1 MNLIILPK
9 SSELLDVAFRKARK
23 ASAMLKSERNVIKD
37 AKGKN
42 IKRIETSSNY
52 VSEFLLR
59 ACIEFPNMKEVN
71 PFYRE
76 LIESTIDINQTLK
89 ALGHISAERRI
100 ILKLKGNAIG
110 RIKGLEKTESTK
122 AGPIVREFYGRLSGL
137 VKKLDRSIENY
148 NRAAKKLK
156 ELPKVKTDLPTAII
170 AGYPNTGK
178 STILGRLTKSQPKV
192 AAYPFTTQKL
202 EIGYL
207 IHNYLK
213 FQLIDTPGLLDRPLE
228 ERNKIERKG
237 IAAFKYLAE
246 AIVFVVDPTMQCG
259 FPLEKQESLFRE
271 IKKEFE
277 GIAVIP
283 VINKAD
289 TASKKEMEKA
299 KKAFPNAIIEGKRIK
314 SGLGEKISE
323 VLEKEFEEKASKG
336 KETRKGS

>member
-9 SSELLDVAFRKARK
+9 SKDLLDVAFRKARK
-23 ASAMLKSERNVIKD
+23 ASAMMKSERNVIKD

-52 VSEFLLR
+52 VAEFLLR
-59 ACIEFPNMKEVN
+59 ACLEFPNMKEVN

-76 LIESTIDINQTLK
+76 LMESTADINQTLK

-110 RIKGLEKTESTK
+110 RIKGLEKTESVK
-122 AGPIVREFYGRLSGL
+122 ASPIVREFYGRMSGL
-137 VKKLDRSIENY
+137 VKKLDKSIEKY
-148 NRAAKKLK
+148 NKTAKKLK

-178 STILGRLTKSQPKV
+178 STILGKLTKSQPKV

-228 ERNKIERKG
+228 ERNRIERKG
-237 IAAFKYLAE
+237 IAAFRHLAE

-259 FPLEKQESLFRE
+259 FPLKKQENLFQE
-271 IKKEFE
+271 IKEEFR
-277 GIAVIP
+277 GIEIIT
-283 VINKAD
+283 VINKSDVATSD
-289 TASKKEMEKA
+289 EMEIA
-299 KKAFPNAIIEGKRIK
+299 KKAFPKAIIEGTEIESELAERIVK
-314 SGLGEKISE
+314 A
-323 VLEKEFEEKASKG
+323 LERNKN
-336 KETRKGS
+336 

>member
-1 MNLIILPK
+1 MNLIMLPK
-9 SSELLDVAFRKARK
+9 SNEMLDTAFRKARK

-52 VSEFLLR
+52 VSEMLLR
-59 ACIEFPNMKEVN
+59 ANLEFPNMKEVN

-76 LIESTIDINQTLK
+76 LMESTIDINQTLK

-100 ILKLKGNAIG
+100 ILKIKGNAIG

-122 AGPIVREFYGRLSGL
+122 AFPIVREFYGRLSGL
-137 VKKLDRSIENY
+137 VKKLDKSIEKY
-148 NRAAKKLK
+148 NKAAKKLK
-156 ELPKVKTDLPTAII
+156 ELPKIKTDLPTAII

-178 STILGRLTKSQPKV
+178 TTILGKLTKSQPKV

-207 IHNYLK
+207 LHNYLK

-237 IAAFKYLAE
+237 IAAFRYLAE

-259 FPLEKQESLFRE
+259 FPLEKQENLFKE
-271 IKKEFE
+271 IKSEFHD
-277 GIAVIP
+277 IQIIP
-283 VINKAD
+283 VINKSD
-289 TASKKEMEKA
+289 VASKNEMEIA
-299 KKAFPNAIIEGKRIK
+299 KKAFPNAIIEGKEIE
-314 SGLGEKISE
+314 SELAEKI
-323 VLEKEFEEKASKG
+323 VKALG
-336 KETRKGS
+336 K

>member
-9 SSELLDVAFRKARK
+9 SKDLLDVAFRKARK

-42 IKRIETSSNY
+42 IKRIETSANY
-52 VSEFLLR
+52 ISEMLLR
-59 ACIEFPNMKEVN
+59 ANLEFPNMKEVN
-71 PFYRE
+71 PFYCE
-76 LIESTIDINQTLK
+76 LMESTIDINQTLK

-110 RIKGLEKTESTK
+110 RIKGLEKQESTK
-122 AGPIVREFYGRLSGL
+122 AAPIVKEFYGRISGL
-137 VKKLDRSIENY
+137 AKKLDKSIENY
-148 NRAAKKLK
+148 NRSAKKLK

-178 STILGRLTKSQPKV
+178 STILGRLTKSKPKI

-207 IHNYLK
+207 LHKYQKI
-213 FQLIDTPGLLDRPLE
+213 QLIDTPGLLDRPLD

-237 IAAFKYLAE
+237 IAAFRHLAE
-246 AIVFVVDPTMQCG
+246 AIVFVADPTMQCG
-259 FPLEKQESLFRE
+259 FELEKQVNLFNE
-271 IKKEFE
+271 IEKEFE
-277 GIAVIP
+277 GIPIIV

-289 TASKKEMEKA
+289 AASKEELEKA
-299 KKAFPNAIIEGKRIK
+299 KKAFEKAILEGEGIE
-314 SGLGEKISE
+314 SGLG
-323 VLEKEFEEKASKG
+323 KEIVRIVGEN
-336 KETRKGS
+336 